1 MVSFCNPK
9 TKLLL
14 KEVNKPEFKDEE
26 KIRVNPNFAQPSLR
40 INLIPVK
47 THKKK
52 TVGPTEEEKKL

>member
-1 MVSFCNPK
+1 MMSFCNPK

-26 KIRVNPNFAQPSLR
+26 KIKVNPKFSQPSLR

-52 TVGPTEEEKKL
+52 TTGLSEEDKKL